1 MQWGADSHITVQG
14 HSHEQ
19 SGLHRRKSMDKEQLD
34 EAGMVFNLMIVKP
47 EYGQHFR
54 LCGSAED
61 QVSGSQH
68 GQKEVHGLMQGG
80 IGSDYMKESDIAD

>member
-1 MQWGADSHITVQG
+1 MQWEADSHITVQG

-19 SGLHRRKSMDKEQLD
+19 SGHHRRKGMDEEQLD

-54 LCGSAED
+54 LCGSKD

-80 IGSDYMKESDIAD
+80 IILDYMKESDIAD

>member
-1 MQWGADSHITVQG
+1 MY
-14 HSHEQ
+14 E
-19 SGLHRRKSMDKEQLD
+19 EQLD

-54 LCGSAED
+54 LCGRGED

-68 GQKEVHGLMQGG
+68 GQKSTWAHARWGQFGLHEG
-80 IGSDYMKESDIAD
+80 E

>member
-1 MQWGADSHITVQG
+1 MRWEADGHVTVQG
-14 HSHEQ
+14 YSHEQ
-19 SGLHRRKSMDKEQLD
+19 SRLHRRKGMDEEQPD

-54 LCGSAED
+54 LCGSGED
-61 QVSGSQH
+61 QVSDSQR

-80 IGSDYMKESDIAD
+80 VSSDYMKESDIAD

>member
-1 MQWGADSHITVQG
+1 MQWEADGHVTVQG
-14 HSHEQ
+14 HSQEQ
-19 SGLHRRKSMDKEQLD
+19 SRLHRRKGMDEEQSH

-54 LCGSAED
+54 LCGSKD

-80 IGSDYMKESDIAD
+80 IIPDYMKESDIAD

>member
-1 MQWGADSHITVQG
+1 MQWEADGHVTVQG

-19 SGLHRRKSMDKEQLD
+19 SRLHRRKGMDEEQPH

-54 LCGSAED
+54 LCGSGED

-80 IGSDYMKESDIAD
+80 IIPDYMKESDIAD

>member
-1 MQWGADSHITVQG
+1 MDE
-14 HSHEQ
+14 EQ
-19 SGLHRRKSMDKEQLD
+19 PH

-54 LCGSAED
+54 LCGSKD

-68 GQKEVHGLMQGG
+68 GQKEVHGIMQGG
-80 IGSDYMKESDIAD
+80 IILDYMKESDIAD